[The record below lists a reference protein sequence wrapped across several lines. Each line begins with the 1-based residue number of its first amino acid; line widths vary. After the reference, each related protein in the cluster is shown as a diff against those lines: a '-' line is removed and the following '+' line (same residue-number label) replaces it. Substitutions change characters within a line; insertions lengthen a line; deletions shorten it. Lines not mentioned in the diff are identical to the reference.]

1 MGEMNIVFAAPDD
14 ETAIAELGDWLGRPP
29 VHNDDKLRPELLAE
43 LEALLTGRDSQEIA
57 ADPRHCVQIT
67 EIFDEDAGVV
77 EAGLVTVTDTI
88 THALAV
94 ADTEALSAAAAAWSH
109 GEYAV
114 QGLAI
119 VARHAAAHGHHMYSF
134 WYF

>member
-1 MGEMNIVFAAPDD
+1 VGEMNIVFAAPDD

-29 VHNDDKLRPELLAE
+29 VHNDDKLRPEVLAE
-43 LEALLTGRDSQEIA
+43 LEALLTGRDGQEIA

-67 EIFDEDAGVV
+67 EIFNEDAGVV
-77 EAGLVTVTDTI
+77 EAGLVTVTDTL

-94 ADTEALSAAAAAWSH
+94 ADTEALSAAAWSH
-109 GEYAV
+109 GEYV
-114 QGLAI
+114 HGLAI

>member
-1 MGEMNIVFAAPDD
+1 MGEMNVVFAAPDD
-14 ETAIAELGDWLGRPP
+14 EAAIAMLDDGWGPP
-29 VHNDDKLRPELLAE
+29 EHKDDKLRPDALAE
-43 LEALLTGRDSQEIA
+43 LESLLTGRDTQEIA
-57 ADPRHCVQIT
+57 ADPRHGSPVT

-77 EAGLVTVTDTI
+77 EAGLVTVTDTL

-94 ADTEALSAAAAAWSH
+94 ADAEALSAAAAAWPH

-114 QGLAI
+114 QGLAT
-119 VARHAAAHGHHMYSF
+119 VARHATALGHHLYSF

>member
-1 MGEMNIVFAAPDD
+1 MNIVFAAPDD
-14 ETAIAELGDWLGRPP
+14 ETAIAELGDWLGKPP
-29 VHNDDKLRPELLAE
+29 VHNDDKLRPEVLAG

-57 ADPRHCVQIT
+57 ANPRHGAQVT

-77 EAGLVTVTDTI
+77 EAGILTITDTL

-94 ADTEALSAAAAAWSH
+94 ADAEALSEAAARWSH

-114 QGLAI
+114 QGLAT
-119 VARHAAAHGHHMYSF
+119 VARHAAAHGYHMYSF

>member
-1 MGEMNIVFAAPDD
+1 MNKVFAAPDD
-14 ETAIAELGDWLGRPP
+14 DTAIAELGDWLGRPP
-29 VHNDDKLRPELLAE
+29 VHNDDGLRPEVLAE
-43 LEALLTGRDSQEIA
+43 LEALLTGRDSHEIA

-67 EIFDEDAGVV
+67 EIFNEDAGSV
-77 EAGLVTVTDTI
+77 EAGLVTVTDAL

-94 ADTEALSAAAAAWSH
+94 ADTEALSAAASSH
-109 GEYAV
+109 GEYRV

-119 VARHAAAHGHHMYSF
+119 VARHAAANGHHVYSF

>member
-1 MGEMNIVFAAPDD
+1 MNIVFGAPDD
-14 ETAIAELGDWLGRPP
+14 ETAIAELGDWLGWPP
-29 VHNDDKLRPELLAE
+29 VHNDDGLRPEALAE
-43 LEALLTGRDSQEIA
+43 LEALLTGRDSQVIA
-57 ADPRHCVQIT
+57 ADPRHWVQIT
-67 EIFDEDAGVV
+67 EILDEGAGVV
-77 EAGLVTVTDTI
+77 EAGLVTVTDTL

-94 ADTEALSAAAAAWSH
+94 ADPETLAAAAASH

-119 VARHAAAHGHHMYSF
+119 VARHAAANGHHMYNF

>member
-1 MGEMNIVFAAPDD
+1 VAEVCVVFAAQDD
-14 ETAIAELGDWLGRPP
+14 ATAIAMLEDGWGSP
-29 VHNDDKLRPELLAE
+29 VHNDDGLRPEVLAE

-57 ADPRHCVQIT
+57 ADPRYGAQVT

-77 EAGLVTVTDTI
+77 EAGIVTITDTL
-88 THALAV
+88 TRALAV
-94 ADTEALSAAAAAWSH
+94 ADAEALSEAAARWSH

-114 QGLAI
+114 QGLAA
-119 VARHAAAHGHHMYSF
+119 VARHAAARGHHVYSF

>member
-1 MGEMNIVFAAPDD
+1 MNIVFAAPDD
-14 ETAIAELGDWLGRPP
+14 ETAIAELGDWLDRPP
-29 VHNDDKLRPELLAE
+29 VHKDDKLRPEVLTE

-67 EIFDEDAGVV
+67 EIFDEDAGVE
-77 EAGLVTVTDTI
+77 EAGLVTVTDTL

-94 ADTEALSAAAAAWSH
+94 ADAEALSAAAASH
-109 GEYAV
+109 SEYRV

>member
-1 MGEMNIVFAAPDD
+1 MAEVCVVFAAPDD
-14 ETAIAELGDWLGRPP
+14 EAAIAMLEDGLGSP
-29 VHNDDKLRPELLAE
+29 VHNDDGLRPEVLAE

-57 ADPRHCVQIT
+57 ADPRHGAQVT

-77 EAGLVTVTDTI
+77 EAGILTITDTL

-94 ADTEALSAAAAAWSH
+94 ADAEALSEAAARWSH

-114 QGLAI
+114 QGLAA
-119 VARHAAAHGHHMYSF
+119 VARHAAAHGHHVYSF

>member
-1 MGEMNIVFAAPDD
+1 MVFAAPDD

-29 VHNDDKLRPELLAE
+29 VHNDDKLRPEVLAE
-43 LEALLTGRDSQEIA
+43 LEELLTGRDSQEIA

-67 EIFDEDAGVV
+67 EIFNEDAGVV
-77 EAGLVTVTDTI
+77 EAGLVTVTDTL
-88 THALAV
+88 TRALAI
-94 ADTEALSAAAAAWSH
+94 ADTETLSAVAAVWPG
-109 GEYAV
+109 GEYTV

-134 WYF
+134 WSF

>member
-14 ETAIAELGDWLGRPP
+14 ATAIARLDDWLGGQP
-29 VHNDDKLRPELLAE
+29 VHKDDGLDPEELAE

-57 ADPRHCVQIT
+57 ADPRHGVQID
-67 EIFDEDAGVV
+67 EIFNEDAGVA
-77 EAGLVTVTDTI
+77 EAGLVTVTSAL

-94 ADTEALSAAAAAWSH
+94 ADTQALSAAAAAWSR

-114 QGLAI
+114 QGLAA
-119 VARHAAAHGHHMYSF
+119 VARHAAAHGHHMYNF

>member
-1 MGEMNIVFAAPDD
+1 MNIVFAAPDD
-14 ETAIAELGDWLGRPP
+14 ETAIAELGDWLGKPP
-29 VHNDDKLRPELLAE
+29 VHNDDKLRPEVLAG

-57 ADPRHCVQIT
+57 ANPRHGVQIT
-67 EIFDEDAGVV
+67 EIFDEGAGTA
-77 EAGLVTVTDTI
+77 EAGLVTVTDTL
-88 THALAV
+88 TQALAV

-114 QGLAI
+114 QGLAT
-119 VARHAAAHGHHMYSF
+119 VARHAAAHGYHMYSF

>member
-1 MGEMNIVFAAPDD
+1 MGEMNVVFAAPDD
-14 ETAIAELGDWLGRPP
+14 EAAIAMLDDGWGAP
-29 VHNDDKLRPELLAE
+29 VHEDDKLQPDVLAE
-43 LEALLTGRDSQEIA
+43 LEALLTGRDILEIA
-57 ADPRHCVQIT
+57 ADPRHGSRVT

-77 EAGLVTVTDTI
+77 EAGLVTVTDTL

-94 ADTEALSAAAAAWSH
+94 ADAEALSAAAAAWSH

-114 QGLAI
+114 QGLAT
-119 VARHAAAHGHHMYSF
+119 VAHHAAAHGHHMYSF

>member
-1 MGEMNIVFAAPDD
+1 MLEDG
-14 ETAIAELGDWLGRPP
+14 LGSP
-29 VHNDDKLRPELLAE
+29 VHNDDGLRPEVLAE

-57 ADPRHCVQIT
+57 ADPRHGAQVT

-77 EAGLVTVTDTI
+77 EAGILTITDTL

-94 ADTEALSAAAAAWSH
+94 ADAEALSEAAARWSH

-114 QGLAI
+114 QGLAA
-119 VARHAAAHGHHMYSF
+119 VARHATAHGHHVYSF

>member
-1 MGEMNIVFAAPDD
+1 MVFAAPDD

-29 VHNDDKLRPELLAE
+29 VHEDDGLRPEMLAE
-43 LEALLTGRDSQEIA
+43 LEALLTGRDSQEIT
-57 ADPRHCVQIT
+57 ADPRHGVQIT
-67 EIFDEDAGVV
+67 EIFDEGAGVV
-77 EAGLVTVTDTI
+77 EAGLVTVTDTL

-94 ADTEALSAAAAAWSH
+94 ADTEALSAAAAWSH

>member
-1 MGEMNIVFAAPDD
+1 MAEVCVVFAAPDD
-14 ETAIAELGDWLGRPP
+14 EAAIAMLEDGLGSP
-29 VHNDDKLRPELLAE
+29 VHNDDGLRPEVLAE

-57 ADPRHCVQIT
+57 ADPRHGAQVT

-77 EAGLVTVTDTI
+77 EAGILTITDTL
-88 THALAV
+88 TRALAV
-94 ADTEALSAAAAAWSH
+94 ARAEALSEAAARWSH

-114 QGLAI
+114 QGLAA
-119 VARHAAAHGHHMYSF
+119 VARHATAHGHHVYSF